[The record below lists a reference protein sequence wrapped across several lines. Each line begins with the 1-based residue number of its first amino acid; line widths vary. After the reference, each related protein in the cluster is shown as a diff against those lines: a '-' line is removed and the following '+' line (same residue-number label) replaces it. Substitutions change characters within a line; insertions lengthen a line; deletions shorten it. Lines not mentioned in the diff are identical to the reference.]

1 MLQTVPP
8 RLHGP
13 EDEATGAARPGG
25 FSLHAAVAGALAVPL
40 FGKSPAPLARPAFAR
55 HHGIRRAADLA
66 RIGDVLECRDLIE
79 PDLEYT

>member
-1 MLQTVPP
+1 M
-8 RLHGP
+8 
-13 EDEATGAARPGG
+13 
-25 FSLHAAVAGALAVPL
+25 HAGVAALAVPL